1 MIRFISDTF
10 LALRILSQLR
20 LIGKSLDAYLGKNE
34 MLHCKCIILRIHKT
48 IKNDKNDIFK
58 SEIGSANLKK
68 HIKKQYYKSYNKYI

>member
-1 MIRFISDTF
+1 
-10 LALRILSQLR
+10 
-20 LIGKSLDAYLGKNE
+20 

-68 HIKKQYYKSYNKYI
+68 YIKKQYYKSYNKYSDLEQSEKLLRGGE